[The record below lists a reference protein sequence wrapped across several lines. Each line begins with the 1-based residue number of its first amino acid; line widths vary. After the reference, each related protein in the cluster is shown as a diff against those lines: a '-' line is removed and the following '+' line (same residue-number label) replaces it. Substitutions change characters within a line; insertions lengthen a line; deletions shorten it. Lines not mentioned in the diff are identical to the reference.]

1 MHFTMKK
8 LILSLAVIALAV
20 IGVRGADLRELTFQV
35 AMPAKEAPKLDGVL
49 SAFPH
54 P

>member
-1 MHFTMKK
+1 MMRK
-8 LILSLAVIALAV
+8 LVLLGVAALASA
-20 IGVRGADLRELTFQV
+20 GLRAADLRELTFQV

>member
-1 MHFTMKK
+1 MMKK
-8 LILSLAVIALAV
+8 LVLVGAAALAV
-20 IGVRGADLRELTFQV
+20 AGVRGADLRELTFQV
-35 AMPAKEAPKLDGVL
+35 AMPAKESPKLDGVL